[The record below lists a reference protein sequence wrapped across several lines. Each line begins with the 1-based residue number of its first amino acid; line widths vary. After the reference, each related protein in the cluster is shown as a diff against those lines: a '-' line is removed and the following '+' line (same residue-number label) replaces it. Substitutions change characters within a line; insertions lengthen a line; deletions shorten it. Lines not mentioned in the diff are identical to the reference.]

1 MAARTFLIV
10 SDSPN
15 AFSYLRKGLLFY
27 KAEKYAQPLQASV
40 FLLLIAILSPP
51 NEKANCAVYVLL
63 PGLCCITQH
72 PLPPKSGSPL
82 GFMLVFKINA
92 AGGLSKSYTSFS

>member
-1 MAARTFLIV
+1 M
-10 SDSPN
+10 
-15 AFSYLRKGLLFY
+15 FSELLSRLLFY